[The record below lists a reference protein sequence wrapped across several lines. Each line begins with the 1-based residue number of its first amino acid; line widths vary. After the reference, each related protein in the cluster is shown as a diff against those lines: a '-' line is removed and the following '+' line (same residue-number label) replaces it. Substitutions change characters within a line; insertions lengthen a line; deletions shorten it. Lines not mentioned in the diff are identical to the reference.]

1 MCISKY
7 SKSRLVYELIGEKYF
22 VEELKVK
29 FKLETTN
36 AYQKFIEIRNNKND
50 DIPLSFYSTPAFK
63 TNVWKWKSSN
73 CADRNMFTRNAIH
86 GFHHLICNNKRFHDC
101 NEKCICTVCNLKC
114 ERYHLLKCK
123 DRFLS

>member
-1 MCISKY
+1 LNYIEAVKSRYLKKLLCVSKY

-36 AYQKFIEIRNNKND
+36 AYQKLIEIRNNKND

-63 TNVWKWKSSN
+63 TNSPINNAHFWATFDGFALISKSCS
-73 CADRNMFTRNAIH
+73 CAH
-86 GFHHLICNNKRFHDC
+86 CQ
-101 NEKCICTVCNLKC
+101 NLSESC
-114 ERYHLLKCK
+114 LKVGV
-123 DRFLS
+123 L